1 MTREQKNQ
9 EIANLAET
17 LSSNGI
23 IYLADISE
31 LDSSNTS
38 KLRRMCFKKEVQ
50 LKMVKNTLLAKAI
63 EKVEDKNFGEIPTV
77 LKGSTSLMISETGN
91 VPAKLIKEFRKKE
104 EKPLLKAAY
113 IDESV
118 YIGDDQLEMLAS
130 LKSKDELIAEVVS
143 ILQSPAK
150 TVISQLQSG
159 KDKLSGVV
167 KALADREE

>member
-1 MTREQKNQ
+1 
-9 EIANLAET
+9 
-17 LSSNGI
+17 
-23 IYLADISE
+23 
-31 LDSSNTS
+31 
-38 KLRRMCFKKEVQ
+38 MCFKKEVHI
-50 LKMVKNTLLAKAI
+50 KMVKNTLLAKAI
-63 EKVEDKNFGEIPTV
+63 EKVEDKDFGEIPTV

-118 YIGDDQLEMLAS
+118 YIGDDQLEMLAA
-130 LKSKDELIAEVVS
+130 LKSKDELIADVVS